1 MPKLTIAKHSSG
13 KLIAIRDAANG
24 LTCDC
29 ICLCCGDRLIAR
41 QGEINKGWSFA
52 HESGAECA
60 GAVETALHKSAIQ
73 LICDEKKL
81 YLGEYDPIP
90 SSPRGMSKH
99 HLESIYNQFKQS
111 NPKSTLSEIEF
122 FSNKELA
129 IKLSHVK
136 QRCMKSRITFSE
148 AYGEKRAEGSS
159 RRPDITATYKGQ
171 KIYIEIV
178 VTHECDKEK
187 ISDLEL
193 LGVPTIQINI
203 SSLLKSDFSLT
214 NIRDAITGSTTSG
227 EFRTTR
233 EWLVKPKYILEADEV
248 ARQFFDMAI
257 VKVNDFESKKIQEL
271 AEKRARRKIITV
283 KGTELHIDQR
293 ETWGTI
299 WFSGRTNKSNAE
311 DIDYILQNLK
321 AKRLDNFWTVQGANI
336 LEKIQ
341 SIQEDIAI
349 KEQQEQEKQD
359 ANKRMLEE
367 ETRKKLN
374 ELRAQREEE
383 VRLQKIVDK
392 IHEAELAEEGR
403 LQEIADKIRKTKQA
417 EEEKA
422 LAEQERLRK
431 IKEKETI
438 VAVEKKYADI
448 VHYQFRYMKINEE
461 LKALGINYS

>member
-81 YLGEYDPIP
+81 YLGEYNPTF
-90 SSPRGMSKH
+90 SRPRGMSKH
-99 HLESIYNQFKQS
+99 HLESIYSEFKES

-148 AYGEKRAEGSS
+148 TYCEKRAEGTS
-159 RRPDITATYKGQ
+159 RKPDITAMYKGQ

-214 NIRDAITGSTTSG
+214 NIRDAITGTTISG

-257 VKVNDFESKKIQEL
+257 VKVNDFESRKIQVL

-293 ETWGTI
+293 KTWGTI

-336 LEKIQ
+336 LENIQ

-374 ELRAQREEE
+374 EVRAQSEEE

-392 IHEAELAEEGR
+392 I
-403 LQEIADKIRKTKQA
+403 RKTKQA
-417 EEEKA
+417 EEEKS

-461 LKALGINYS
+461 LKTLGINYS

>member
-1 MPKLTIAKHSSG
+1 MSKLTLAKHSSG
-13 KLIAIRDAANG
+13 KIISIRDAANG
-24 LTCDC
+24 LACDC
-29 ICLCCGDRLIAR
+29 ECFCCGERLIAR

-90 SSPRGMSKH
+90 SSPRGLSKH
-99 HLESIYNQFKQS
+99 HLESIYNQFKKS

-129 IKLSHVK
+129 IKLYQVK
-136 QRCMKSRITFSE
+136 QQCKKSRITFSE
-148 AYGEKRAEGSS
+148 AYSEKRAEGSS
-159 RRPDITATYKGQ
+159 RRPDITAVYKGQ
-171 KIYIEIV
+171 KIYIEIA
-178 VTHECDKEK
+178 VTHDCDKEK

-233 EWLVKPKYILEADEV
+233 EWLVKPKYVKEADEV

-257 VKVNDFESKKIQEL
+257 VKVSDFESKQIEQL

-299 WFSGRTNKSNAE
+299 WYSGRPSKNSTE
-311 DIDYILQNLK
+311 DIDFILQKLK
-321 AKRLDNFWTVQGANI
+321 AKRADYSWTVQGANI
-336 LEKIQ
+336 FEKIQ
-341 SIQEDIAI
+341 SLQKDIAI
-349 KEQQEQEKQD
+349 QEQQEQENQRTH
-359 ANKRMLEE
+359 KRTLEE
-367 ETRKKLN
+367 EARKKLI
-374 ELRAQREEE
+374 EFMAQREEE
-383 VRLQKIVDK
+383 VRLQKI
-392 IHEAELAEEGR
+392 
-403 LQEIADKIRKTKQA
+403 ADKISEIKLA
-417 EEEKA
+417 EEEKVH
-422 LAEQERLRK
+422 AEQELLRK

-438 VAVEKKYADI
+438 AAVEKKYAGI
-448 VHYQFRYMKINEE
+448 VHYQFRRLKITEE
-461 LKALGINYS
+461 LKALGIRFY